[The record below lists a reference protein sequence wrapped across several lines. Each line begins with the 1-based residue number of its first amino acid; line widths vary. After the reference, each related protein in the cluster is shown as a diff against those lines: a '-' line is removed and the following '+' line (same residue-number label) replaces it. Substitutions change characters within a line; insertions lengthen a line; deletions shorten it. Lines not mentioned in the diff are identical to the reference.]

1 MLEHWA
7 PNPGMQNTTL
17 LDGTSELD
25 DAAMDNA
32 SSNEDQ
38 GRSSRKKN
46 ARNPTV
52 NVWKKVCFLFVSLIN
67 ITLTSLMLLY

>member
-7 PNPGMQNTTL
+7 PNPGMLNTTL

-38 GRSSRKKN
+38 GRSSRKT
-46 ARNPTV
+46 R
-52 NVWKKVCFLFVSLIN
+52 KKSNGECVEEGMFFICFFN
-67 ITLTSLMLLY
+67 